1 MAAKAKAKA
10 DDGAKA
16 KAARARAVRTGR
28 IPPCE
33 GCPPPPEAPEFWVF
47 AYGSL
52 IWDPGFPYAE
62 ARPARLMGF
71 HRAFC
76 IKSTRYRGTPEKPGL
91 VLGLDKGGSCHG
103 IAYRVATGSAERTMA
118 YLWDRE
124 MLNSS
129 YHCMDLPVRF
139 ADGREVVART
149 FVVNPKAPGYEGKLS
164 MAATA
169 ERIRH
174 STGQRGANRVY
185 LENTVEH
192 LHRLGIQDRRLAAL
206 LAAVKAN
213 A

>member
-1 MAAKAKAKA
+1 MARMATGSKN
-10 DDGAKA
+10 GAKRDV
-16 KAARARAVRTGR
+16 KTGR
-28 IPPCE
+28 IAPCD

-52 IWDPGFPYAE
+52 IWDPGFPFEE

-71 HRAFC
+71 HRDFC
-76 IKSTRYRGTPEKPGL
+76 IRSTRYRGTPEKPGL

-103 IAYRVATGSAERTMA
+103 IAYRVAAGHAERTMA

-124 MLNSS
+124 MLNRS

-139 ADGREVVART
+139 SDGREVVART
-149 FVVNPKAPGYEGKLS
+149 FVVDRTRPGYEGGLPL
-164 MAATA
+164 AQVA

-174 STGQRGANRVY
+174 SSGQRGANRAY

-192 LHRLGIQDRRLAAL
+192 LDRLGIRDRRLSAL
-206 LAAVKAN
+206 LAEVKAQ

>member
-1 MAAKAKAKA
+1 
-10 DDGAKA
+10 
-16 KAARARAVRTGR
+16 VRTGR

-52 IWDPGFPYAE
+52 IWDPGFPYEE

-76 IKSTRYRGTPEKPGL
+76 ITSTRYRGTPEKPGL

-103 IAYRVATGSAERTMA
+103 IAYRVPAAAAERTMA
-118 YLWDRE
+118 YLWERE

-149 FVVNPKAPGYEGKLS
+149 FVVNPKAPGYEGKLTL
-164 MAATA
+164 AATA

-192 LHRLGIQDRRLAAL
+192 LSKLGIEDRRLASL
-206 LAAVKAN
+206 LAAVKGPA
-213 A
+213 